1 VSSHKTG
8 RRVIIAG
15 NWKMHKTRP
24 EAQAL
29 AQQLKDGT
37 AKLQNLPEIILV
49 PPFTALQTVAEV
61 IKGSHI
67 ALGAQNMDF
76 HDSGAYTGEI
86 SPPMLKELGVTYV
99 LVGHSE
105 RRQFFGETNQS
116 TNQRVKAA
124 LTHGIHPILC
134 VGETLD
140 ERESELTDAVVSRQV
155 AAGLADLTGDQLEN
169 IIIAYE
175 PVWAI
180 GTGKN
185 CDAKEADRVAKLIRN
200 TISSLFIKSEKPV
213 NADLV
218 PVLYGGSVK
227 PSNVEDHL
235 HEHLAIDGGLVGG
248 ASLKAEDF
256 IPLIEAGAKRVKS
269 IQQPVGA

>member
-1 VSSHKTG
+1 VSSHKTE

-24 EAQAL
+24 EAHAL
-29 AQQLKDGT
+29 AQQIKEGT
-37 AKLQNLPEIILV
+37 AKMQNLPEIILV

-61 IKGSHI
+61 IKGTSI
-67 ALGAQNMDF
+67 ALGAQNMDH

-86 SPPMLKELGVTYV
+86 SPSMLKDLGVTYV

-116 TNQRVKAA
+116 TNLRVKAA
-124 LTHGIHPILC
+124 LAHGIHPILC

-140 ERESELTDAVVSRQV
+140 ERESELTDSVVSRQV
-155 AAGLADLTGDQLEN
+155 AAGLAELTGDQLQTV
-169 IIIAYE
+169 IIAYE

-185 CDAKEADRVAKLIRN
+185 CDAAEADRVGKLIRN
-200 TISSLFIKSEKPV
+200 TISSLFAKSEKPV
-213 NADLV
+213 NADTV

-227 PSNVEDHL
+227 PSNITDHL
-235 HEHLAIDGGLVGG
+235 HEHLGIDGGLVGG

-256 IPLIEAGAKRVKS
+256 IPLIEAGAKRLKA